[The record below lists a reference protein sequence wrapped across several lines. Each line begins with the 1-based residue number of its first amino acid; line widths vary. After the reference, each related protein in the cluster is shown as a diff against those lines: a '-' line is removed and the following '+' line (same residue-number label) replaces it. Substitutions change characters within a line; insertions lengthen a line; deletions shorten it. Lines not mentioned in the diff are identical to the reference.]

1 MESKIDSFHNL
12 DKMKNENI
20 LNSLNK
26 KQEKL
31 LILEAN
37 KLPEYNKSKP
47 RSSIL
52 EYISV
57 AKIIAAFSVVI
68 LHTNG
73 AFWTFNYENYKTY
86 WISANII
93 ESIFYFAVPF
103 FVLCIGATL
112 LDFNEK
118 YGIKKYY
125 YKRIQKVILP
135 LIYWNI
141 ILYIFRVYIIKNMKK
156 EKINIIYLW
165 NLYYAH
171 KIYFIFGSFH
181 TFLISY
187 MMIPLLAYVEKS
199 KKIKVYS
206 YSFIT
211 LLITQTLIPY
221 LISLFEPR
229 LIWIY
234 NIKIGY
240 IIYIFAGYI
249 IENYRFEMK
258 WKLIIYI
265 LGIYSFL
272 VHIIGTKILTLRYKR
287 IVQLHKGYLNLP
299 CIIYSCSLFL
309 LLKEYNYLLLK
320 IINRKI
326 INKIGALTIG
336 PFFMHLPIIDICKKY
351 FKINIF
357 SLTYRLFG
365 GFLICLIC
373 LIITFILK
381 KIPLIKYIVP

>member
-1 MESKIDSFHNL
+1 MN
-12 DKMKNENI
+12 NGNI
-20 LNSLNK
+20 FNSLNTKEEKVIILGTNELSEYK
-26 KQEKL
+26 KK
-31 LILEAN
+31 
-37 KLPEYNKSKP
+37 KP
-47 RSSIL
+47 RNTIL
-52 EYISV
+52 EYISI
-57 AKIIAAFSVVI
+57 AKVLACFSVVI

-73 AFWTFNYENYKTY
+73 AFWIFNYENYKTY

-93 ESIFYFAVPF
+93 EWLFIFAVPF

-125 YKRIQKVILP
+125 YRRITKVVLP

-141 ILYIFRVYIIKNMKK
+141 ILYIFKVYIIKNMNNG
-156 EKINIIYLW
+156 KINIIYLW
-165 NLYYAH
+165 NLYYMH
-171 KIYFIFGSFH
+171 KINSIFGSFH
-181 TFLISY
+181 IFLISY
-187 MMIPLLAYVEKS
+187 MMIPLFAYVEKA

-211 LLITQTLIPY
+211 LLITQTLFPY
-221 LISLFEPR
+221 FISLFEPR

-234 NIKIGY
+234 NINIGY
-240 IIYIFAGYI
+240 TIYIFAGYI

-258 WKLIIYI
+258 WKLIIYL
-265 LGIYSFL
+265 LGISSFL
-272 VHIIGTKILTLRYKR
+272 VHLFGTKILTLRYKK
-287 IVQLHKGYLNLP
+287 IIGLHKGYLNLP

-326 INKIGALTIG
+326 INQIGTLTIG
-336 PFFMHLPIIDICKKY
+336 PFFMHSPIIDICKKY
-351 FKINIF
+351 LRINIF
-357 SLTYRLFG
+357 SLKYRLFG
-365 GFLICLIC
+365 GFLICFIC

-381 KIPLIKYIVP
+381 KIPIIKYIVP

>member
-1 MESKIDSFHNL
+1 
-12 DKMKNENI
+12 
-20 LNSLNK
+20 
-26 KQEKL
+26 
-31 LILEAN
+31 
-37 KLPEYNKSKP
+37 
-47 RSSIL
+47 
-52 EYISV
+52 
-57 AKIIAAFSVVI
+57 
-68 LHTNG
+68 
-73 AFWTFNYENYKTY
+73 
-86 WISANII
+86 
-93 ESIFYFAVPF
+93 
-103 FVLCIGATL
+103 
-112 LDFNEK
+112 
-118 YGIKKYY
+118 
-125 YKRIQKVILP
+125 
-135 LIYWNI
+135 
-141 ILYIFRVYIIKNMKK
+141 MKK

>member
-1 MESKIDSFHNL
+1 MKSKSDS
-12 DKMKNENI
+12 KMNNGNI
-20 LNSLNK
+20 LNSLNA
-26 KQEKL
+26 KQEK
-31 LILEAN
+31 AVFSDTD
-37 KLPEYNKSKP
+37 KLPIYNKRQPP
-47 RSSIL
+47 RIIIL

-57 AKIIAAFSVVI
+57 AKILAAFSVVI

-73 AFWTFNYENYKTY
+73 AFWHFNYENYKTY
-86 WISANII
+86 WISSNII

-118 YGIKKYY
+118 YSIKKYY
-125 YKRIQKVILP
+125 YKRIKKVVLP

-141 ILYIFRVYIIKNMKK
+141 ILYIFRVYLIKNMKK

-165 NLYYAH
+165 NLFYSS
-171 KIYFIFGSFH
+171 KIYFVFGSFH
-181 TFLISY
+181 VFLLSY
-187 MMIPLLAYVEKS
+187 MMIPLLAYVEKA

-211 LLITQTLIPY
+211 LLITQALIPY
-221 LISLFEPR
+221 FISLFEPR
-229 LIWIY
+229 LLWVY
-234 NIKIGY
+234 KIKIGY

-258 WKLIIYI
+258 RKLLIYL
-265 LGIYSFL
+265 LGFSSLL
-272 VHIIGTKILTLRYKR
+272 VHIIGTKILTIRYRR
-287 IVQLHKGYLNLP
+287 IIKLHKGYLNLP

-326 INKIGALTIG
+326 INKIGTLTIG
-336 PFFMHLPIIDICKKY
+336 PFFMHLPIIDVCKKY
-351 FKINIF
+351 FKINVF
-357 SLTYRLFG
+357 GLTYRLFG

-373 LIITFILK
+373 LILTFILK
-381 KIPLIKYIVP
+381 NIPLIKHIVP

>member
-1 MESKIDSFHNL
+1 MENKYDSFLNL
-12 DKMKNENI
+12 DKMNNGNI
-20 LNSLNK
+20 LNSLNTK
-26 KQEKL
+26 KEKV
-31 LILEAN
+31 LILETN
-37 KLPEYNKSKP
+37 NLPKYNKKKP
-47 RSSIL
+47 RNTML

-57 AKIIAAFSVVI
+57 AKILASFSVVM

-73 AFWTFNYENYKTY
+73 VFWIFNYENYKTY

-125 YKRIQKVILP
+125 YKRIKKVVLP

-141 ILYIFRVYIIKNMKK
+141 ILYIFKVYIIKDMNK

-165 NLYYAH
+165 NLYYNH
-171 KIYFIFGSFH
+171 KIYSIFGSFH
-181 TFLISY
+181 TFLLSY
-187 MMIPLLAYVEKS
+187 MMIPLLAYVEKA

-206 YSFIT
+206 YCFIT
-211 LLITQTLIPY
+211 LLITQALFPY

-258 WKLIIYI
+258 WKLIIYL
-265 LGIYSFL
+265 LGISSLL
-272 VHIIGTKILTLRYKR
+272 VHIFGTKILTLRYKR
-287 IVQLHKGYLNLP
+287 IIGLHKGYLNLP

-326 INKIGALTIG
+326 INKIGTLTIG
-336 PFFMHLPIIDICKKY
+336 PFFMHLPIIDIYKKY
-351 FKINIF
+351 FKVNSF
-357 SLTYRLFG
+357 SLKYRLFG
-365 GFLICLIC
+365 GFFIYFIC